1 MQGGRRSSL
10 AVVLAVLASG
20 ASLAPAWAEEGQ
32 DPGRY
37 RQAPAPL
44 AQLLDAPNP
53 PQLLFERQNRWVL
66 RLNMPATERMEDV
79 AAPKALLAGLQL
91 WPEAFSSAKAGRYD
105 RVELSAFPQWRFRA
119 VQGLPAGSRWDEPSW
134 SPDGKRAVLVERSPR
149 GCWLWELDPTS
160 GRARRLSPRRLNA
173 SVGVPY
179 RWLANSDLLLR
190 LVPEGVG
197 PLPKAPTVPSA
208 AIVFDADGSR
218 QPSRTDPTLLK
229 NGHDEA
235 LLAHLMQ
242 AQLAVLSPAGRLRE
256 LGRPGLIM
264 GFQPSPNGAYVLVEE
279 AKRPFSRQVNLSRFA
294 SKSSLWRL
302 PDGQSLKVIDEH
314 PHWEAVSTDFDA
326 VEPGKRGLG
335 WLAHADACLSW
346 MEALDG
352 GDPKQAAPGGK
363 RDALMLWPAPFQA
376 PPRQRLAVEGRI
388 EDLGTTT
395 QGQLFVQEGWWKSR
409 RDRRWVLPAAGEAQP
424 TKPWIERSSEDRYA
438 DPGELVTTLDAR
450 GRKVIQSNAL
460 GEVFTWGDGA
470 TAEGD
475 RPFLRRWDPAKGQVT
490 ELFRSEAG
498 VFEDPWR
505 VLDSRGER
513 VLTRRESSTL
523 PHTYGLRH
531 LTPSQAEAQVPQSE
545 AGRSALGRPSMGA
558 FQALE
563 QVPHPQAAL
572 QGLRKELL
580 RYHRADGLPL
590 SGTLYLPPGWRPE
603 HGRLPLLMWAYP
615 NEYKSASAAG
625 QVQGSPHRFTLVRGA
640 SPLHF
645 VARGYAVLDNPSLP
659 ILGEGEQEP
668 NDSYVA
674 QLRAGAEAAVKA
686 VVEAGVADPARI
698 AVGGHSYGAFMTAN
712 LLAHTRL
719 FAAGIA
725 RSGAYNRTLTPFGFQ
740 SEERSYWQAPG
751 IYAAMSPFHHAN
763 LIESPLLFIHGQA
776 DTNPGTFPIQSE
788 RMFQA
793 LKGLGKRARLVML
806 PNEDHGYRA
815 RESLLHVLAE
825 TDAWLERWVKTPPD
839 RRR

>member
-1 MQGGRRSSL
+1 MQGGRSKSL
-10 AVVLAVLASG
+10 GVAAAGLALSVG
-20 ASLAPAWAEEGQ
+20 LAPAWAQEAQ

-37 RQAPAPL
+37 RQPPAPL

-66 RLNMPATERMEDV
+66 RLNLPATERLEDV

-91 WPEAFSSAKAGRYD
+91 WPEAFSSAKPGRYD
-105 RVELSAFPQWRFRA
+105 RVELSAFPAWRFRPI
-119 VQGLPAGSRWDEPSW
+119 QGLPVGSRWDEPSW
-134 SPDGKRAVLVERSPR
+134 SPDGKRAVIVERSPK
-149 GCWLWELDPTS
+149 GCWLWEIDPVQA
-160 GRARRLSPRRLNA
+160 RARRLSPRRLNA
-173 SVGVPY
+173 TVGMPY
-179 RWLANSDLLLR
+179 RWLPNGELLLR
-190 LVPEGVG
+190 LVPAGLG
-197 PLPKAPTVPSA
+197 AAPKPPAVPSA
-208 AIVFDADGSR
+208 AIVFEADGSR

-235 LLAHLMQ
+235 LFAHLLQ
-242 AQLAVLSPAGRLRE
+242 AQVAILGASGRLRE
-256 LGRPGLIM
+256 LGRAGLFL
-264 GFQPSPNGAYVLVEE
+264 GLQPSPNGAYLLVEE
-279 AKRPFSRQVNLSRFA
+279 AKRPFSRQVSLGRFA
-294 SKSSLWRL
+294 TKAELWRL
-302 PDGQSLKVIDEH
+302 PQGQLLKAVDEH

-335 WLAHADACLSW
+335 WLAHADATLTW
-346 MEALDG
+346 IEALDG
-352 GDPKQAAPGGK
+352 GDPKQAAPGDK
-363 RDALMLWPAPFQA
+363 RDALYVWAAPFLGE
-376 PPRQRLAVEGRI
+376 PRQRFAVEGRI
-388 EDLGTTT
+388 EDLASTS
-395 QGQLFVQEGWWKSR
+395 QGQLFVQEGWWKAR

-424 TKPWIERSSEDRYA
+424 AKPWIERSSEDRYA

-450 GRKVIQSNAL
+450 GRKVIQSNEL

-470 TAEGD
+470 TPEGD
-475 RPFLRRWDPAKGQVT
+475 RPFLKRWRPSTGEVT
-490 ELFRSEAG
+490 ELFRSPPG

-505 VLDSRGER
+505 VLDARGER
-513 VLTRRESSTL
+513 FLTRLEAGDR
-523 PHTYGLRH
+523 PHTYGLRRQGQGGFEP
-531 LTPSQAEAQVPQSE
+531 LE
-545 AGRSALGRPSMGA
+545 RP
-558 FQALE
+558 
-563 QVPHPQAAL
+563 VHPQAAL

-580 RYHRADGLPL
+580 RYRRADGLPL
-590 SGTLYLPPGWRPE
+590 SGTLYLPPGWSPAQ
-603 HGRLPLLMWAYP
+603 GRLPLLMWAYP

-659 ILGEGEQEP
+659 ILGEGDQEP
-668 NDSYVA
+668 NDTYVA

-793 LKGLGKRARLVML
+793 MKGLGKRARLVML
-806 PNEDHGYRA
+806 PHEDHGYRA

-825 TDAWLERWVKTPPD
+825 TDAWLERWVKAPPD